1 MLMELVTAALVK
13 QALLEDLGSGDLT
26 TLYTIFPLQRGTGK
40 LVAKQ
45 GGVIAGLPVA
55 EQVFKTLDGRLEFAC
70 LVKDGQKVDPG
81 EVIAE
86 VTGRLQPILS
96 GERTALN
103 FLQQLSGIA
112 TMTRR
117 WVKKLEGTRARLVDT
132 RKTTPGLR
140 ALQKYA
146 VRMGG
151 GYNHRL
157 GLDSG
162 ILIKDNHIEA
172 AGGIREAVEAVRS
185 KAPFTCKIEVE
196 VKNLDELQEAI
207 QAGAEIVMLDNM
219 DPATMT
225 QAVSAA
231 KGRVLLE
238 ASGKIGFEN
247 LREVAATGV
256 DLISCGALTH
266 SAPALDI
273 SLNIIREK

>member
-1 MLMELVTAALVK
+1 MELMITELVK

-26 TLYTIFPLQRGTGK
+26 TLYTVSPLQLGK
-40 LVAKQ
+40 GSLIAKQ
-45 GGVIAGLPVA
+45 DGVIAGLPVA
-55 EQVFKTLDGRLEFAC
+55 EQVFKTLDDRLEFTC
-70 LVKDGQKVDPG
+70 LVKDGQKVDSG
-81 EVIAE
+81 MVIAE

-96 GERTALN
+96 AERTALN

-112 TMTRR
+112 TMT
-117 WVKKLEGTRARLVDT
+117 WYWAKELEGSRAKLVDT

-140 ALQKYA
+140 TLQKYA
-146 VRMGG
+146 VRLGG

-196 VKNLDELQEAI
+196 VKNLAELEEAI

-219 DPATMT
+219 DPVNMAR
-225 QAVSAA
+225 AVAEA

-266 SAPALDI
+266 SAQALDI
-273 SLNIIREK
+273 SLDIIRKN